1 MSEEALQIAV
11 ERREAK
17 SKREKERYSHLN
29 VEFQRIA
36 RRDKKAFLSDQCKE
50 IEEKTEWER
59 LETSSRKLE
68 IPKEHFMQT

>member
-17 SKREKERYSHLN
+17 GKGEKEKHTYLN

-36 RRDKKAFLSDQCKE
+36 RRDKKAFLSD
-50 IEEKTEWER
+50 
-59 LETSSRKLE
+59 
-68 IPKEHFMQT
+68 H